1 MHGIFIRAVDHFLA
15 DTHGETLRAESAA
28 EAGLPAD
35 GLEAMQR
42 YPAAL
47 LDALIGAAARRLALP
62 REGLLEDLGTYLVT
76 HPRHERLRRL
86 LRFGGVDFVDFL
98 HSLEEL
104 PGRGRLALADLDL
117 PALRLVENGPGCYD
131 LNCFGFSGIG
141 HLLMGIL
148 RAMADDYGA
157 LAVLVHEGGDNR
169 GERIL
174 ISLAAPDFTAGRRF
188 DLTIRNAC

>member
-15 DTHGETLRAESAA
+15 DTHGAPLRAEIAR

-35 GLEAMQR
+35 GLEAMQQ
-42 YPAAL
+42 YPAGL
-47 LDALIGAAARRLALP
+47 LDALIGAATRRLAHP

-104 PGRGRLALADLDL
+104 PGRGRLALADLDM
-117 PALRLVENGPGCYD
+117 PALRLVETGAGCYA
-131 LNCFGFSGIG
+131 LECSRFSGIG

-157 LAVLVHEGGDNR
+157 LVVLVHEGDDGC
-169 GERIL
+169 GERIA
-174 ISLAAPDFTAGRRF
+174 IRLAAHEFSAGRRF
-188 DLTIRNAC
+188 DLTVRSIC